1 MKRSLSATLVVV
13 LAVSCASGPMHGS
26 APTASP
32 VRAVAEP
39 RWKERLDESYAFTEV
54 RGDRRAVLA
63 EIARL
68 HGALLKS
75 DAAISGPPFVLR
87 PADGAVPAA
96 EPVRVCFPLDASH
109 GAPEGFAVD
118 VLPASLVVYAHVTGR
133 YDSDV
138 IDPSG
143 VLAFA
148 AKMSWQVVGPMREI
162 FLVPPRDAAADALVR
177 EIQIPTSP

>member
-1 MKRSLSATLVVV
+1 MKRALPATLVVL
-13 LAVSCASGPMHGS
+13 LAASCTTVPMHGS
-26 APTASP
+26 VPSAAP

-39 RWKERLDESYAFTEV
+39 RWKERLDEAYAFTEV

-68 HGALLKS
+68 HGALLAN

-87 PADGAVPAA
+87 PADGSVPAGA
-96 EPVRVCFPLDASH
+96 PVRVCFPLDAAH

-138 IDPSG
+138 IDPSA

-148 AKMSWQVVGPMREI
+148 AKMNWQVAGPMREV